1 MVVFYSYSFL
11 LFLLELPIE
20 LDNPIVM
27 ESLRDFAENESED
40 TLNAFTSPTG
50 YEPKFLTFGELYNP
64 SAPLSLRIPLSDQG
78 MDDVTLGKM
87 PTEAHRGQAD
97 YCVPEGV
104 SVSQS
109 SSSVRF
115 ERSGQPDGRERSGQP
130 DGESSSNAQ
139 IRTLL
144 EKQRQT
150 IIAQYREQ
158 VSHHEL
164 QAAQAEE
171 DRRCLQEQLWRQKLE
186 FREAQQQSL
195 TELEELRK
203 FQNPTFDAV
212 EKRKFVEA
220 QNTILEL
227 SSRIQELQNEVN
239 CTNDSRDFQDAESV
253 RSGNSHV
260 TSQPVLFPLHPKSEG
275 MLSFGTPRL
284 KERPPSIWDT
294 QGISGNVF
302 AHPRASSSAP
312 YPQEL
317 NQWKSSVEAPLNL
330 TTVEKDERPGRNQ
343 DLRCQSGPSAKDSV
357 LFGGGDSSNNF
368 LGRPTTTADF
378 GS

>member
-1 MVVFYSYSFL
+1 MAQVLSPSPHPHVMVICVFVVVFCSYSFL
-11 LFLLELPIE
+11 LFLLELPTE

-40 TLNAFTSPTG
+40 TLNAFTSPIC

-64 SAPLSLRIPLSDQG
+64 SVPLSLRIPLSDQD
-78 MDDVTLGKM
+78 MDDVALGKM
-87 PTEAHRGQAD
+87 LTEAHRGQAD
-97 YCVPEGV
+97 YCVPEGL

-115 ERSGQPDGRERSGQP
+115 ERSGQPDG
-130 DGESSSNAQ
+130 ESSSKAQ

-144 EKQRQT
+144 EEQRQT

-158 VSHHEL
+158 VRHHEL

-171 DRRCLQEQLWRQKLE
+171 DRRRLQEQLWRQKLE
-186 FREAQQQSL
+186 FREAHQQGL

-203 FQNPTFDAV
+203 FQNSTFDAI
-212 EKRKFVEA
+212 EKRKFIEA

-227 SSRIQELQNEVN
+227 SSRVQELQNEVN
-239 CTNDSRDFQDAESV
+239 CMNDSKDFQDAESV

-260 TSQPVLFPLHPKSEG
+260 TSQPVLFLLHPKSEG

-284 KERPPSIWDT
+284 KERPPSIGT
-294 QGISGNVF
+294 HRVYRETFLLIHV
-302 AHPRASSSAP
+302 RL
-312 YPQEL
+312 PQHL
-317 NQWKSSVEAPLNL
+317 ILKN
-330 TTVEKDERPGRNQ
+330 
-343 DLRCQSGPSAKDSV
+343 
-357 LFGGGDSSNNF
+357 
-368 LGRPTTTADF
+368 
-378 GS
+378 